1 MPTMPSTV
9 SLGAQFAPSKPHKRN
24 LFLRIVA
31 AIAASNRRK
40 AEREVAAFWARHGSQ
55 FSDGGLS

>member
-1 MPTMPSTV
+1 MPPMPSTV
-9 SLGAQFAPSKPHKRN
+9 SLGAQFAPSKPRKRN

-40 AEREVAAFWARHGSQ
+40 AERELAALRARHGNL
-55 FSDGGLS
+55 FSDRASS